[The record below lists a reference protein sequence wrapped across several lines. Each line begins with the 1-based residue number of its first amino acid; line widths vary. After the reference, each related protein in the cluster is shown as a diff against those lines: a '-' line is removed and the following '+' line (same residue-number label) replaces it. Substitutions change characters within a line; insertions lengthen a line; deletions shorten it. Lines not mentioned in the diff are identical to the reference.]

1 MDEECRHY
9 KIDTR
14 QSLPSEYYT
23 VLLGVAI
30 CVFNSNNGFI
40 IENILRND
48 NNKVYNWSDLID
60 MTSGK
65 LSSPIKETITKNSN
79 TDIAQKFSDLVEKR
93 NRIIHSFQITDYD
106 GEQRLQTKDK
116 NNKQYVITEMY
127 LKEFIKQNE
136 ELSTA
141 LHEFRGY

>member
-1 MDEECRHY
+1 
-9 KIDTR
+9 
-14 QSLPSEYYT
+14 
-23 VLLGVAI
+23 
-30 CVFNSNNGFI
+30 
-40 IENILRND
+40 
-48 NNKVYNWSDLID
+48 